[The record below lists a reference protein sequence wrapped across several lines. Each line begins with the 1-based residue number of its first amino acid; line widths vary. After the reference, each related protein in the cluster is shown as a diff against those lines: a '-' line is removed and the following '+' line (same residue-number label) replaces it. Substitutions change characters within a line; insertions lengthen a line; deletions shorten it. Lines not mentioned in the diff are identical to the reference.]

1 MTMFFSMMM
10 TNCDDKISFINVLI
24 ILNLDNYFDLSI
36 IIKYILYWII
46 YPLIFAKRYY
56 LIQTQFIIEVKNLFL
71 VAFHSRISIHDI
83 LLGSFYYC

>member
-1 MTMFFSMMM
+1 MFFSMMM